1 LRTFS
6 LYLIALVAL
15 VGAGVAYSAASP
27 SAKLD
32 KQDRVYGGGQFG
44 PGCFSNGP
52 TCFDNPR
59 NISVDAHAEGD
70 GSEAVG
76 NSTYGTPGFSQTTRK
91 ITCLRVE
98 GNAAAFGGVLTSGP
112 DAGFG
117 FVQYIV
123 DRGGPGLGPRDLS
136 SPSFIDPLEAS
147 SWPVGFPQVCPS
159 ALTGFP
165 GAAPAFLEVHAGD
178 FVVQDGAT
186 D

>member
-6 LYLIALVAL
+6 LYLFALVAL

-32 KQDRVYGGGQFG
+32 KQDRLYGGGQFG
-44 PGCFSNGP
+44 PGCFSNS
-52 TCFDNPR
+52 TICFELAR
-59 NISVDAHAEGD
+59 NLSFDAHAEGD

-76 NSTYGTPGFSQTTRK
+76 NSTYGTPGVSETTRE

-98 GNAAAFGGVLTSGP
+98 GDSAAVGGVLVSGP
-112 DAGFG
+112 NAGFG

-136 SPSFIDPLEAS
+136 SPSFIDPLDS
-147 SWPVGFPQVCPS
+147 SGWPVGFPQVCPS

-165 GAAPAFLEVHAGD
+165 GAPPAFLEVHSGD
-178 FVVQDGAT
+178 FVVQDAASE
-186 D
+186 